1 MNRVGFAAQTMELF
15 GNDVMN
21 PQQKFKWMDKPA
33 GDSSPLAF
41 LKPLDSLLVKE
52 IVSVTEFMLSM
63 TPQSKYGI
71 FNDRGEQVYYAFE
84 GKDFNYNLFL
94 KRKKKP
100 YCLESDFCQRV
111 YCPANRRF
119 DLHIVDSTNQEII
132 RVKREFKCCAGSV
145 WCACCAACSHEIIVE
160 SPPGTVIGYVTQEC
174 SFHRVHYALK
184 DANDNVVLKIVG
196 PGCMCD
202 GPLACCCENKF
213 TLIGTDGESEIGS
226 IHKKYRGY
234 LAEALTS
241 ADTFTIKVPLDL
253 DVRMKAVALSALF
266 LIDFAHFSE
275 PPRRKQQ
282 FSY

>member
-15 GNDVMN
+15 NNDVMN

-41 LKPLDSLLVKE
+41 LKPLDSLLVKQ

-84 GKDFNYNLFL
+84 
-94 KRKKKP
+94 
-100 YCLESDFCQRV
+100 ESDFCQRV
-111 YCPANRRF
+111 YCPANRQF
-119 DLHIVDSTNQEII
+119 DLHIEII